1 MSDEGLLLGSAD
13 EATAQGASGLKVPQ
27 EMVSVSVFGVFADE
41 TCIEQKMTLKLPKGT
56 NHDQAALFIWD
67 QLSRLGG
74 LTTTGTAGEYNFY
87 PIALFQKGIRLK
99 FGTVVGVTL

>member
-1 MSDEGLLLGSAD
+1 MSDEGLLIGS
-13 EATAQGASGLKVPQ
+13 ETKGAQGASGLSVPQ
-27 EMVSVSVFGVFADE
+27 EMVSISVFGVFTDD

-56 NHDQAALFIWD
+56 NQDQAALFVWD
-67 QLSRLGG
+67 QVSRLGG

-87 PIALFQKGIRLK
+87 PLALFQKGIRLK